1 MSRPRRILVVTSG
14 ALFVRGGHLT
24 IAEEI
29 LKTKIE
35 FPTAQE
41 KMSAIV

>member
-1 MSRPRRILVVTSG
+1 VAGG
-14 ALFVRGGHLT
+14 AGKMKTGMHTKSHNSIGDVYLT

-35 FPTAQE
+35 FPTRRRR
-41 KMSAIV
+41 